1 MIISSININFSLF
14 PDTVAVKYCYDY
26 SHKICQTSLNQEA
39 YGSRLWRPP
48 VCGGSCHGR
57 AFFHLEIETKNQK
70 FQENL
75 KLASKFRLIYSQL
88 LLQWRFICRYDT
100 DIAQGLDSLF
110 WCHTMIRLQFS
121 HTRSFACRGRWQNLL
136 ADCFT
141 VGLYRL
147 TITAINHQTFTSS
160 CGSRRFSAC
169 DQGSHCGVYPPRSA
183 FFSRLGC
190 I

>member
-1 MIISSININFSLF
+1 MCGDPQYFKEILFKVKEILLSVCCKYVIRSSLGTRKVLFRPNNAFISLVVVFRLQKMIISSININFSLF

-88 LLQWRFICRYDT
+88 LLQ
-100 DIAQGLDSLF
+100 
-110 WCHTMIRLQFS
+110 
-121 HTRSFACRGRWQNLL
+121 
-136 ADCFT
+136 
-141 VGLYRL
+141 
-147 TITAINHQTFTSS
+147 
-160 CGSRRFSAC
+160 
-169 DQGSHCGVYPPRSA
+169 
-183 FFSRLGC
+183 
-190 I
+190 